1 MIELNLSFVFQ
12 VINFLLLL
20 LILNIFLFKPIRKVL
35 ADRESELTGAREK
48 AAAVDRDVAEKMASY
63 ESRLKEI
70 KGKGFEER
78 EALKKEAVAEEAKLL
93 DAARAEAGTTL
104 ATIKQKVAKEAADA
118 RVALQE
124 QAKVLSLEICEKVL
138 GRSL

>member
-20 LILNIFLFKPIRKVL
+20 LILNVFLFKPIRKVL
-35 ADRESELTGAREK
+35 SDRESELTGAREK
-48 AAAVDRDVAEKMASY
+48 AAAVDKDVAEKMAAY

-78 EALKKEAVAEEAKLL
+78 EAMKKEAAAEEARLL
-93 DAARAEAGTTL
+93 EAARTEAGTTL
-104 ATIKQKVAKEAADA
+104 STIKQKIAQEAAAA
-118 RVALQE
+118 RTALQE
-124 QAKVLSLEICEKVL
+124 QAKGLSLEICEKVL

>member
-48 AAAVDRDVAEKMASY
+48 AAAVDKDVADKMAAY
-63 ESRLKEI
+63 EARLKEI

-78 EALKKEAVAEEAKLL
+78 ESLKKEALGEEAKLL
-93 DAARAEAGTTL
+93 EAARAEAGATL
-104 ATIKQKVAKEAADA
+104 SAIKQKVAKEATDA
-118 RVALQE
+118 RAALQE
-124 QAKVLSLEICEKVL
+124 QAKSLSLEICEKVL

>member
-20 LILNIFLFKPIRKVL
+20 LLLNIFLYKPIRKVL
-35 ADRESELTGAREK
+35 ADRESELSGAREK
-48 AAAVDRDVAEKMASY
+48 AAAVDKDVAEKMAAY

-78 EALKKEAVAEEAKLL
+78 EALKKEAAAEEAKLL
-93 DAARAEAGTTL
+93 EAARAEAGTAL
-104 ATIKQKVAKEAADA
+104 STIKQKVAKEAADA

-124 QAKVLSLEICEKVL
+124 QAKGLSLEICEKVL

>member
-1 MIELNLSFVFQ
+1 VIELNLSFVFQ

-70 KGKGFEER
+70 KGKGSEER

>member
-1 MIELNLSFVFQ
+1 MSFVFQ